1 MPDPR
6 LDALMSEFESG
17 RVPLLQFIR
26 SAKDILDSMDGELPI
41 VGKAYVGSFGNH
53 TEGRDLMA
61 CLLRISGFET
71 VVADRHVNVESMI
84 KSCSDDPDID
94 VLCLSVQT
102 TYDCPSLYDLE
113 ELLMEAGIRD
123 RLIVNVGGAAI
134 NEFLADK
141 MGSDVFSR
149 SAVESTKLI
158 KEKVI
163 ERRGLKGV

>member
-1 MPDPR
+1 MRMSDPR

-26 SAKDILDSMDGELPI
+26 SAKDILDSMDEGLEI
-41 VGKAYVGSFGNH
+41 IGKAYVGSFGNH
-53 TEGRDLMA
+53 TEGRDLMS

-71 VVADRHVNVESMI
+71 VVADRHVSVETMI
-84 KSCSDDPDID
+84 KSCAEDPTID

-113 ELLMEAGIRD
+113 ELLEEAGIRD

-134 NEFLADK
+134 NEFLAEK

-149 SAVESTKLI
+149 SAVESTRLI
-158 KEKVI
+158 KDKVLK
-163 ERRGLKGV
+163 RKGL